1 MNYKQFLRIVYMP
14 TKVISMGTFASGT
27 LFALY
32 TTGALNPVIVLLMG
46 FATLFID
53 MGTTGFNTY
62 FDYLSGTD
70 SKETKSEDDKVLVY
84 EEVSQSVVLLVC
96 VLLFIAAGILG
107 LILAYLTSW
116 KLLIIGGFCMA
127 VGYAYTGGPFPICR
141 MPIGELFAGF
151 FLGTTLFLISYYVQT
166 ESLTKESL
174 LASLPF
180 LLLIGMILTVNN
192 SCDRIGDAKSG
203 RKTLTI
209 LLGKWGTTYLL
220 IFEGL
225 IFLALSI
232 MLFFIGIYPL
242 VLFIFLIFPFL
253 FGIIKFRK
261 IIAIGFTKQTKQ
273 VNMATISQIY
283 VIYTLCFSLGS
294 IFAHLLA

>member
-1 MNYKQFLRIVYMP
+1 MP

-32 TTGALNPVIVLLMG
+32 TTGALNPAIVLLMG

-62 FDYLSGTD
+62 FDYRSGTD

-84 EEVSQSVVLLVC
+84 EEVSPSLALLVS
-96 VLLFIAAGILG
+96 VLLFVAAGILG
-107 LILAYLTSW
+107 LVLAYLTSW
-116 KLLIIGGFCMA
+116 KLLIVGALCMG
-127 VGYAYTGGPFPICR
+127 VGYTYTGGPFPICR
-141 MPIGELFAGF
+141 TPIGELFAGF

-166 ESLTKESL
+166 GSVTKEAL

-180 LLLIGMILTVNN
+180 LVVIGMILTVNN
-192 SCDRIGDAKSG
+192 SCDRIGDAKAG

-209 LLGKWGTTYLL
+209 VLGKWGTTYLL

-225 IFLALSI
+225 VFLALSLT
-232 MLFFIGIYPL
+232 LFFVGIYPL
-242 VLFIFLIFPFL
+242 ALFIFLIFSFL
-253 FGIIKFRK
+253 FGIIGFRK
-261 IIAIGFTKQTKQ
+261 IITTGFTSQTKQ

-283 VIYTLCFSLGS
+283 VIFTLCFSLGS
-294 IFAHLLA
+294 LFAHLLA